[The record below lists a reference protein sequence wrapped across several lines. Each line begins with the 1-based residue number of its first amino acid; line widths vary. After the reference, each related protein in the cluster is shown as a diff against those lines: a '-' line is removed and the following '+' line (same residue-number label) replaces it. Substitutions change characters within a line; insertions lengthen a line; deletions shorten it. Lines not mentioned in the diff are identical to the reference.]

1 MGTGNEMRY
10 FGPFN
15 ELVHQTAVIL
25 FTRIIYRL
33 YIKNGYVYM
42 SIYLLFFLFKKSKNM
57 EVAILRCLQL
67 SEFHIVEIL
76 DVFGVDGR
84 PKIPS
89 LFIVVLE

>member
-1 MGTGNEMRY
+1 
-10 FGPFN
+10 
-15 ELVHQTAVIL
+15 
-25 FTRIIYRL
+25 
-33 YIKNGYVYM
+33 
-42 SIYLLFFLFKKSKNM
+42 M

-76 DVFGVDGR
+76 DVFGVDGH

>member
-42 SIYLLFFLFKKSKNM
+42 SIYLFFYFFIKKSKNM

-67 SEFHIVEIL
+67 SEFHIVEI
-76 DVFGVDGR
+76 FGC
-84 PKIPS
+84 
-89 LFIVVLE
+89 FWC

>member
-1 MGTGNEMRY
+1 
-10 FGPFN
+10 
-15 ELVHQTAVIL
+15 
-25 FTRIIYRL
+25 
-33 YIKNGYVYM
+33 
-42 SIYLLFFLFKKSKNM
+42 M

-76 DVFGVDGR
+76 DVFGVGGR